1 MEEAVAHLVRGLV
14 HQPEQVE
21 VRAVERDKRTTVL
34 EIYVAD
40 GDMGPLIGR
49 QGRTI
54 KALRTIFD
62 AVAEKQ
68 QHRFILDVVE

>member
-1 MEEAVAHLVRGLV
+1 MEEALAHLVRALV

-21 VRAVERDKRTTVL
+21 VRAVERDRRATVL

-54 KALRTIFD
+54 KALRTIFE
-62 AVAEKQ
+62 AVGEKQ
-68 QHRFILDVVE
+68 QHRFMLDVVE